1 MGYYGGMRL
10 YAFWIIIGLLII
22 IILSNLVIFSNIIGV
37 FMFNQSKIK
46 LTTISTT
53 TQNYDNSIRL
63 GRTHESSS
71 LRTTSNATVD
81 NPTTWKH
88 RHRYKFNKKL
98 GKYVRIKKPELEQI
112 GEQNSNFTNMTID
125 STSNFYIMN
134 QSTIT
139 VANNT
144 DSSVK
149 SDISNAVFSNEIS
162 EKSFMWN
169 ISTFTPSV
177 TSDAITATTTT
188 ISTIPLISTE
198 ILSNITFATTKTS
211 IPTAITSSETETVAN
226 TSEKNRS
233 QIPFSSSAIP
243 VLEASESP
251 LSSSALESIISSSLS
266 SSSPSLS
273 SLSPPSSSFP
283 SKLPFLLSLS
293 AKLRSPNTE
302 NNLDLSKKS
311 DKFLNTSME
320 MQPTLQTE
328 KLQSSSSSSSIRIT
342 THSRFKVLQITP
354 KLYQQEIHRK
364 EATDLKSVEIFQQTT
379 IATPK
384 VTTSGFT
391 LVTALLDIGR
401 GDWWEYRRPLESY
414 YGFMENVLKLKV
426 NLVIFVDQK
435 SMKHVYTQRKLHQ
448 LEHITKVIPITLAE
462 LPLHRYMNLAMKI
475 IADEQS
481 GKSWNQQWDRSM
493 SSHPEAKSAEYD
505 ILMNSKSYFLYNASK
520 MNPFKSEFFAWLDAG
535 YAHGNQSIFPSS
547 FHWHPTLVRKKI
559 TLIKVTPSYD
569 SIFRYTITDL
579 YRKNWAVVS
588 GGFLGGDIYSLNRFH
603 QLHHNLVVDMIH
615 QNYVDDDQT
624 ALVLLI
630 QQHPSLF
637 NVVHGDWFDAFSLF
651 S

>member
-1 MGYYGGMRL
+1 M
-10 YAFWIIIGLLII
+10 
-22 IILSNLVIFSNIIGV
+22 
-37 FMFNQSKIK
+37 
-46 LTTISTT
+46 
-53 TQNYDNSIRL
+53 
-63 GRTHESSS
+63 
-71 LRTTSNATVD
+71 
-81 NPTTWKH
+81 
-88 RHRYKFNKKL
+88 
-98 GKYVRIKKPELEQI
+98 
-112 GEQNSNFTNMTID
+112 
-125 STSNFYIMN
+125 
-134 QSTIT
+134 
-139 VANNT
+139 
-144 DSSVK
+144 
-149 SDISNAVFSNEIS
+149 EI
-162 EKSFMWN
+162 
-169 ISTFTPSV
+169 
-177 TSDAITATTTT
+177 
-188 ISTIPLISTE
+188 
-198 ILSNITFATTKTS
+198 
-211 IPTAITSSETETVAN
+211 
-226 TSEKNRS
+226 
-233 QIPFSSSAIP
+233 
-243 VLEASESP
+243 
-251 LSSSALESIISSSLS
+251 
-266 SSSPSLS
+266 
-273 SLSPPSSSFP
+273 
-283 SKLPFLLSLS
+283 
-293 AKLRSPNTE
+293 
-302 NNLDLSKKS
+302 
-311 DKFLNTSME
+311 
-320 MQPTLQTE
+320 QPTLQTE

-342 THSRFKVLQITP
+342 THPRFKVLQITP

-364 EATDLKSVEIFQQTT
+364 EASDLKSVEIFQQTT

-426 NLVIFVDQK
+426 
-435 SMKHVYTQRKLHQ
+435 
-448 LEHITKVIPITLAE
+448 IPITLAE
-462 LPLHRYMNLAMKI
+462 LPLHRYLNLAMKI